1 MTSNTPVVVTPTAV
15 TDEREWITASV
26 GPTGYRTEIT
36 AGPHRYFADEP
47 VPLGGTGTGPTP
59 YELLLGALGSCMAM
73 TLRMYADRKRWPLHG
88 VRIHLR
94 TERAHGADCEKCE
107 TEEVGLPRVARRIE
121 LAGPLSDEQ
130 RDRLHQIADRCPVKQ
145 TLQRGLVV
153 ETVTG
158 MPEGPPPRQ
167 SGSANA
173 T

>member
-1 MTSNTPVVVTPTAV
+1 MTTDAAIVVTPTAV

-26 GPTGYRTEIT
+26 GPTGFRTEIT

-47 VPLGGTGTGPTP
+47 IPLGGTGTGPTP

-94 TERAHGADCEKCE
+94 SERAHEPDCERCE

-121 LAGPLSDEQ
+121 LDGPLSDEQ

-158 MPEGPPPRQ
+158 MPEGPP
-167 SGSANA
+167 SVG
-173 T
+173 

>member
-1 MTSNTPVVVTPTAV
+1 MTAEPATIVATTAS
-15 TDEREWITASV
+15 TDEKEWITASV
-26 GPTGYRTEIT
+26 GPSGYRTEIT
-36 AGPHRYFADEP
+36 AGPHRFLADEP

-94 TERAHGADCEKCE
+94 TERAHEQDCERCE
-107 TEEVGLPRVARRIE
+107 NEEVGLPRIARRIE

-130 RDRLHQIADRCPVKQ
+130 RHRLHQIADRCPVKQ

-158 MPEGPPPRQ
+158 APEGPPP
-167 SGSANA
+167 SVG
-173 T
+173 